1 MGGGCDRGP
10 VRLSLQKARGCLL
23 ACGPKFTD
31 SWFRLKD
38 FKGQCADRWAASGG
52 QTRGIGASRSQRQE
66 AVTASRA
73 GGAGIGGGVSC
84 ENGAVGG
91 TRTESGQGRKTHFF
105 PPHPQVFCAS
115 AVSDPVNGQRQGA
128 GGKPCGDSI
137 SEHRVWIRLSKGS
150 GEKRCGGDG
159 GAKGE

>member
-1 MGGGCDRGP
+1 M
-10 VRLSLQKARGCLL
+10 

-91 TRTESGQGRKTHFF
+91 TRTVSGQGRKTHFF
-105 PPHPQVFCAS
+105 PPTRRSSVLLLCLIRS
-115 AVSDPVNGQRQGA
+115 MVRGKGA

>member
-10 VRLSLQKARGCLL
+10 VRLSLRKARGCLL

-91 TRTESGQGRKTHFF
+91 TRTVSGQGRKTHFF
-105 PPHPQVFCAS
+105 PPTRRSSVLLLCLIQSMVRGKGLGGSLAATAS
-115 AVSDPVNGQRQGA
+115 QNTE
-128 GGKPCGDSI
+128 C
-137 SEHRVWIRLSKGS
+137 GS
-150 GEKRCGGDG
+150 G
-159 GAKGE
+159 